1 MLFSLP
7 VGAKDHRSVVKN
19 LTEAVRKEFI
29 GSERVVRLLVLG
41 FLAGGHVLIEDVPG
55 VGKTTLAR
63 SMAAALGL
71 DFGRIQF
78 TPDLL
83 PGDIVGIN
91 TWDPQL
97 SEFSYRPG
105 AVMHQFVLADEINR
119 ASPRTQSAL
128 LEAMQEG
135 QVTVDGVLRR
145 LPDPFF
151 VAATQNPTGYA
162 GTFDLPE
169 GQLDRFLLSVRI
181 GYPQIAEEQR
191 ILVDHLDPSRNQ
203 NVRAVASESEL
214 NALKAGVQSVHVD
227 EKVRRYALSIAER
240 TRNNPQITLGMSPRA
255 TIHLLRAGRANAFY
269 DGRDYVLPED
279 IGTVAVPVLRHRL
292 RLSVDARAEGNT
304 PARLVETILG
314 KLQMPTGL
322 E

>member
-1 MLFSLP
+1 MLPCVTVNANDYRALIHKIS
-7 VGAKDHRSVVKN
+7 A
-19 LTEAVRKEFI
+19 AVQKEFI

-41 FLAGGHVLIEDVPG
+41 FLARGHVLIEDVPG

-63 SMAAALGL
+63 AMAETLGL

-97 SEFSYRPG
+97 KEFSYRPG

-135 QVTVDGVLRR
+135 QVTVDGVLRP
-145 LPDPFF
+145 LPEPFF

-181 GYPQIAEEQR
+181 GYPQLAEEER
-191 ILVDHLDPSRNQ
+191 ILTDHLDVSSGPTVER
-203 NVRAVASESEL
+203 VASGEEL
-214 NALKAGVQSVHVD
+214 AALQKGVEAVYVD
-227 EKVRRYALSIAER
+227 NKIRRYAISIAER
-240 TRNNPQITLGMSPRA
+240 TRNNPSISLGMSPRA
-255 TIHLLRAGRANAFY
+255 TIHLLRAGRAHAFY
-269 DGRDYVLPED
+269 DGRDHVLPED
-279 IGTVAVPVLRHRL
+279 LSAVAVPVLRHRL

-304 PARLVETILG
+304 PGQLVESVLG
-314 KLQMPTGL
+314 KVQMPTGL